1 MLKCD
6 VCGTEFPAVEEI
18 HYIARENKEIGL
30 SVAVGST
37 KEEKIFDA
45 YDCPM
50 CGSQVI
56 AKERKRLME
65 PMDLIKYLGDEK

>member
-6 VCGTEFPAVEEI
+6 VCGTEFPAIEKR
-18 HYIARENKEIGL
+18 HYIARDNKEIGL
-30 SVAVGST
+30 SVVIGST

-50 CGSQVI
+50 CGSQII

-65 PMDLIKYLGDEK
+65 PMHISEFLGDEK